1 MIDLQE
7 LKQYF
12 LPGDLVTL
20 KKDIPNK
27 PTMIVVKKVISK
39 LSLDKSKP
47 ATDYFQGML
56 CRWFTTSGELQESVW
71 NTKDIKLLKE

>member
-12 LPGDLVTL
+12 LPGDIVTL

-27 PTMIVVKKVISK
+27 PTMIVIKKVVSK

-47 ATDYFQGML
+47 VTDYFQGML